1 MGSTRLI
8 ALLFYGQPWSLDLVS
23 EKDSPRSFDD
33 TFSIIDP
40 EVRRWRKRRVNE
52 VSPRF
57 YSCLTRKPRDCASTN
72 IQRKKSTAKIK

>member
-33 TFSIIDP
+33 KFSIIDP
-40 EVRRWRKRRVNE
+40 EVRRWRK
-52 VSPRF
+52 
-57 YSCLTRKPRDCASTN
+57 ASG
-72 IQRKKSTAKIK
+72 